1 MKLDVSKNTP
11 DQVLEQMLVEEAMH
25 RGVLSC
31 PLETPLTDVARMM
44 AAYCVH
50 AIVIVNEPGDDVGD
64 RRVWG
69 VVSDR
74 DLVDAAAGGDLEG
87 RTAGGTAVTDL
98 VTIGPR
104 ATLREAAE
112 KMREHELTHLV
123 VVDPMRDRPT
133 GILSTLDIAR
143 ALDRGVKSPPKDGA
157 VHVEQLMT
165 APVITVRPDMS
176 LKEVAV
182 LLVEHRIS
190 GVPVV
195 EDGAVLGIVSEGDI
209 VAKEQGVTTP
219 AQDGL
224 LAWLFG
230 DDEEITAKLV
240 ARTAAEAMSAPAV
253 TIEPWRRVAT
263 AAALMTDRGVNRLPV
278 VDRGLLVGIV
288 TRADLVR
295 AFARA
300 DWAIER
306 DIRDEVIMRAFW
318 MSPEGVRVHVLDGE
332 VTLAGE
338 VENDLVA
345 ELLPHEAQRVPG
357 VISVRSEL
365 TVRPTPK
372 RRRPVYQRFPTP
384 R

>member
-1 MKLDVSKNTP
+1 
-11 DQVLEQMLVEEAMH
+11 
-25 RGVLSC
+25 
-31 PLETPLTDVARMM
+31 
-44 AAYCVH
+44 
-50 AIVIVNEPGDDVGD
+50 
-64 RRVWG
+64 
-69 VVSDR
+69 
-74 DLVDAAAGGDLEG
+74 
-87 RTAGGTAVTDL
+87 
-98 VTIGPR
+98 
-104 ATLREAAE
+104 
-112 KMREHELTHLV
+112 MREHELTHLV

-143 ALDRGVKSPPKDGA
+143 ALTRGVKSPPKDGA

-165 APVITVRPDMS
+165 APVITVRPNMS

-195 EDGAVLGIVSEGDI
+195 EDGAVVGVVSEGDI
-209 VAKEQGVTTP
+209 VAKEQGVATP
-219 AQDGL
+219 APDGL
-224 LAWLFG
+224 LAWLFGG
-230 DDEEITAKLV
+230 DDEEITAKLA
-240 ARTAAEAMSAPAV
+240 ARTAAEAMSSPAV
-253 TIEPWRRVAT
+253 TIEPWRNAAA

-278 VDRGLLVGIV
+278 VDQGLLVGIV

-300 DWAIER
+300 DWEIER
-306 DIRDEVIMRAFW
+306 DIRDEVILRGFW
-318 MSPEGVRVHVLDGE
+318 MSPEGVRVQVLDGE

-357 VISVRSEL
+357 VISVSSEL

-372 RRRPVYQRFPTP
+372 RKRPVYQRFPTP